1 MESRTIIQ
9 VSLQDLKAVIFEAIE
24 SEKAKALA
32 EAKENERIH
41 RGQFYTRKEVR
52 KILGVTYPTLHRW
65 DKIGL
70 LVPVKCGRNVR
81 YRDEDIKAFTNK
93 RGGTR

>member
-1 MESRTIIQ
+1 MDCRTIIQ
-9 VSLQDLKAVIFEAIE
+9 LSLQDLKAVIFEAIE

-32 EAKENERIH
+32 EAKEKERIH
-41 RGQFYTRKEVR
+41 RGQFYTRKEVS

-65 DKIGL
+65 DKMRL

-81 YRDEDIKAFTNK
+81 YRDEDIKAFTSK
-93 RGGTR
+93 RGGVK

>member
-24 SEKAKALA
+24 SEKNKALA

-41 RGQFYTRKEVR
+41 RGQFYTRKEVK